1 MSTSTAFVRST
12 LVDKSPPPADTRG
25 WKGWAREHL
34 FSSVPQSLLSLA
46 GAALVIALFWAL
58 IDFLFIRAVFVAPD
72 ATLCRVEGVG
82 ACWPFITAK
91 FRLLM
96 FGFYPVDQIWRVELT
111 YLIAVVLLVPLL
123 IPKVPY
129 KALNAL
135 LFFVVFPLVAFALLV
150 GGPVLHPPFVVL
162 GWIGFAGMITIGTLI
177 VLMALARRFDRRMAV
192 AFAASLALWFVCRT
206 VVQQGWVAGLT
217 LPFVET
223 RQWGGFLI
231 SLVVSVTA
239 IVAALPIGIVL
250 ALGRRSRLPVLR
262 TLAVGFIEMVRGVP
276 LITVLFFSTYI
287 LPQFLTNNPDALV
300 RVLVGVSLF
309 AGAYMAEVIRG
320 GLQAIPKGQFEGAGA
335 LGLNA
340 SQTMGLIILPQA
352 LKIVIP
358 GIVNTF
364 IGMFK
369 DTTLVSIVAI
379 FDLLGQLRTGFAD
392 PQWSSPVTLFTGFAF
407 SGFIYFIFCFAI
419 SRYSL
424 YIEKKLNTSHKR

>member
-1 MSTSTAFVRST
+1 MEAVFVRNV
-12 LVDKSPPPADTRG
+12 LVEKEPPPADTRG
-25 WKGWAREHL
+25 FTGWARQHL
-34 FSSVPQSLLSLA
+34 FSSVGNSLLTLF
-46 GAALVIALFWAL
+46 GAFLVVSVLYEL
-58 IDFLFIRAVFVAPD
+58 VHFLFLSAVYSAPD
-72 ATLCRVEGVG
+72 AAPCRVEGAG

-91 FRLLM
+91 FRLFM
-96 FGFYPVDQIWRVELT
+96 FGFYPIDQVWRIELT
-111 YLIAVVLLVPLL
+111 YVLAVILLVPLL
-123 IPKVPY
+123 VPSAPY
-129 KALNAL
+129 KVLNAI
-135 LFFVVFPLVAFALLV
+135 LFFGIFPLVAFALLV
-150 GGPVLHPPFVVL
+150 GGPVLHPPLAVL
-162 GWIGFAGMITIGTLI
+162 SWIGSLGAIGIGTII
-177 VLMALARRFDRRMAV
+177 VLMAFARRFDKRIAI
-192 AFAASLALWFVCRT
+192 AFAASLALWYASTALLDSGVLSSI
-206 VVQQGWVAGLT
+206 A

-231 SLVVSVTA
+231 SLVVSVTG
-239 IVAALPIGIVL
+239 ISAALPIGIML
-250 ALGRRSRLPVLR
+250 ALGRRSKLPIIR
-262 TLAVGFIEMVRGVP
+262 TLSVGFIEMVRGVP

-300 RVLVGVSLF
+300 RVLLGVSLF

-320 GLQAIPKGQFEGAGA
+320 GLQAISKGQFEGAAA
-335 LGLNA
+335 LGLNT

-364 IGMFK
+364 IGLFK

-407 SGFIYFIFCFAI
+407 AGFIYFIFCFAI

-424 YIEKKLNTSHKR
+424 FIEKKLNTSHKR